1 MSNLDV
7 ILKWRGK
14 IVEKLSKRQERK
26 KSISK
31 KLSSKSPILAHIIVF
46 SKYYYIWDKKWIFY
60 DQVRALKSAALK
72 RTFEFLLNVTQF
84 AMRKVI
90 WKVDGL
96 HKHSEL
102 FCLFSF
108 GNWKFENLPISSPLC
123 IKMFFR
129 PYIFVIQSKKV
140 YRLSRTLIKIAFN
153 SGGNCF
159 FAYFSIFSLVS
170 QGRYLVKSHI
180 CGILW
185 RK

>member
-1 MSNLDV
+1 MGAKLGWKGKLHPSIVKNDGSNKLLSQNRWVQMS
-7 ILKWRGK
+7 
-14 IVEKLSKRQERK
+14 
-26 KSISK
+26 
-31 KLSSKSPILAHIIVF
+31 
-46 SKYYYIWDKKWIFY
+46 IF
-60 DQVRALKSAALK
+60 QNRWVR
-72 RTFEFLLNVTQF
+72 
-84 AMRKVI
+84 
-90 WKVDGL
+90 L
-96 HKHSEL
+96 HPLTHPKHSEL

-108 GNWKFENLPISSPLC
+108 GNWKFENLPISIPLC

>member
-1 MSNLDV
+1 MNFLPLGHFKIPPHYLQLIYWQTSTATDGNCCNQLFYINFSMLSYDLKRLDRE
-7 ILKWRGK
+7 ILGFRNEVQKS
-14 IVEKLSKRQERK
+14 VEL
-26 KSISK
+26 
-31 KLSSKSPILAHIIVF
+31 LSSHILRRDLENLA
-46 SKYYYIWDKKWIFY
+46 
-60 DQVRALKSAALK
+60 R
-72 RTFEFLLNVTQF
+72 
-84 AMRKVI
+84 
-90 WKVDGL
+90 
-96 HKHSEL
+96 HSEL

-108 GNWKFENLPISSPLC
+108 GNWKFENLPISIPLC

-153 SGGNCF
+153 SGENCF

>member
-1 MSNLDV
+1 MRIEN
-7 ILKWRGK
+7 IIIIFRGPPGGLEPT
-14 IVEKLSKRQERK
+14 IVYLWSERHNHYATAASWK
-26 KSISK
+26 CGLNFAFIKSYTPS
-31 KLSSKSPILAHIIVF
+31 
-46 SKYYYIWDKKWIFY
+46 
-60 DQVRALKSAALK
+60 
-72 RTFEFLLNVTQF
+72 
-84 AMRKVI
+84 
-90 WKVDGL
+90 
-96 HKHSEL
+96 HSEL

>member
-1 MSNLDV
+1 M
-7 ILKWRGK
+7 
-14 IVEKLSKRQERK
+14 LSKMLLHTLR
-26 KSISK
+26 
-31 KLSSKSPILAHIIVF
+31 SSGIGSACCNPSVWGDGIRGWLEDGSPPKEVARSLWCLHQPYGHV
-46 SKYYYIWDKKWIFY
+46 KPPLGDGM
-60 DQVRALKSAALK
+60 AL
-72 RTFEFLLNVTQF
+72 
-84 AMRKVI
+84 
-90 WKVDGL
+90 G
-96 HKHSEL
+96 HSEL
-102 FCLFSF
+102 FCLHSF
-108 GNWKFENLPISSPLC
+108 GNWKFENLPISIPLC

-153 SGGNCF
+153 SGENCF

>member
-1 MSNLDV
+1 MILLPKIPSKLKNGSLKICDIKDLRLVILKASNLDYD
-7 ILKWRGK
+7 
-14 IVEKLSKRQERK
+14 VEIHVTRNY
-26 KSISK
+26 
-31 KLSSKSPILAHIIVF
+31 P
-46 SKYYYIWDKKWIFY
+46 
-60 DQVRALKSAALK
+60 
-72 RTFEFLLNVTQF
+72 LL
-84 AMRKVI
+84 
-90 WKVDGL
+90 
-96 HKHSEL
+96 HSEL